1 MKGILHKA
9 LTIVICMSFVSVA
22 FAQRGM
28 SDYQIK
34 GDKVFYNGRAIAADV
49 RTFRI
54 LGHGYAKDRMNVYL
68 DGMVLR
74 YVDPSTF
81 RLHVSTPEPRGLGS
95 VSRGRGVPEP
105 NHYFA
110 PKYVVSR
117 YDVMFDGRKVQGA
130 SANTFKDLHDGY
142 AMDAFT
148 VYYFGEKLNGAVSS
162 SFRNLGAGYALDAFG
177 VYYRGEKMRETVG
190 SSSFRV
196 LDDGYARDAFNVYFC
211 GKKIKVTSVDSFVCD
226 GDGYAHDTFRK
237 YYMGEIVR

>member
-177 VYYRGEKMRETVG
+177 VYYRGEKMRETVHPAEAG
-190 SSSFRV
+190 FFSEPSLSKMIPSV
-196 LDDGYARDAFNVYFC
+196 AAPHVYAAAILEERP
-211 GKKIKVTSVDSFVCD
+211 
-226 GDGYAHDTFRK
+226 
-237 YYMGEIVR
+237 

>member
-1 MKGILHKA
+1 MKGILYKA
-9 LTIVICMSFVSVA
+9 LTVVVCMLFVSVA
-22 FAQRGM
+22 FAQNGH

-34 GDKVFYNGRAIAADV
+34 GDRVLYNGRTIAADV
-49 RTFRI
+49 RSFKI
-54 LGHGYAKDRMNVYL
+54 LGHGYAKDNMNVYL

-81 RLHVSTPEPRGLGS
+81 RLYVKAPERRPFS
-95 VSRGRGVPEP
+95 NIPRGRGIHES
-105 NHYFA
+105 NRSYA
-110 PKYVVSR
+110 PKYVVTNF
-117 YDVMFDGRKVQGA
+117 DVMFDGRKVQGA
-130 SANTFKDLHDGY
+130 SANSFKDLHDGY

-148 VYYFGEKLNGAVSS
+148 VYYFGEKLNGAESS